1 MVVDNVT
8 NTRTCTVGIGILDS
22 LIFLILNLHLD
33 LIFISMS
40 FYENK
45 IHTKKNQPCSK
56 LFQCIWEWDFDCVGT
71 YYMCS
76 KL

>member
-8 NTRTCTVGIGILDS
+8 NTRTYTVGKGILDS

-45 IHTKKNQPCSK
+45 IHTKKTSPAVNFFSASGN
-56 LFQCIWEWDFDCVGT
+56 GT
-71 YYMCS
+71 
-76 KL
+76 LIV